1 MKKVGKTIFV
11 RNSFFA
17 ETYNVIFDAKK
28 LKSIAERFGYDTD
41 LGMTISQLILED
53 DIITLSFYIS
63 KLFEYIHELEHASD
77 DEKNNFFRLFKI
89 MKFKEFNPENNPYN
103 WFLEAERTL
112 NSNTGTSYEKNGVF
126 SSFDRNNENYD
137 LFFELPT
144 LEQINNLKTGIVKK
158 KRIGIK

>member
-1 MKKVGKTIFV
+1 MFAFLIF
-11 RNSFFA
+11 
-17 ETYNVIFDAKK
+17 Y
-28 LKSIAERFGYDTD
+28 
-41 LGMTISQLILED
+41 

-77 DEKNNFFRLFKI
+77 DEKNSFLRLFKI
-89 MKFKEFNPENNPYN
+89 MKFKEFNPYNNPYN

-112 NSNTGTSYEKNGVF
+112 NSNTDTSYEKNGVF

-158 KRIGIK
+158 KRICIK